1 MRDRSLTSVVKSIVS
16 NLTVIKIVFFVLSI
30 LTVTNV
36 VLSVLVVPLIPLLLV
51 LSVGVKVF
59 YHINHV
65 VPVNGVTS
73 IRILMSAWIGW
84 KMRDRIGLTVCIL
97 RLSSPSAGVGLKKLK
112 SNYLHRK

>member
-84 KMRDRIGLTVCIL
+84 ENAGLDWVHSLYL